1 MKALS
6 FFKDV
11 MEELK
16 KLQFPSKKETYVT
29 TVTIIVTITIVSLAI
44 LSADFIISKI
54 IRLIFGL

>member
-11 MEELK
+11 VEELK
-16 KLQFPSKKETYVT
+16 KLQFPSKKETYIT